1 MDFAFFA
8 VNFGYSKADYSAL
21 TPAEKLFILKA
32 YEDRV
37 VSQSTLMAN
46 AVLNA
51 IGNAMRKRGKPFLKL
66 WRKKPQ
72 RTDKEM
78 QENRIEKVLAQEE
91 RSGKAWVEKIYRENK
106 RRMPVRKKEG
116 TQDAGS

>member
-8 VNFGYSKADYSAL
+8 VNFGYNKADYKAL

-37 VSQSTLMAN
+37 ISESTLTAN

-78 QENRIEKVLAQEE
+78 QENRIEQVLAQER
-91 RSGKAWVEKIYRENK
+91 RSGKSWVEKIYRENK
-106 RRMPVRKKEG
+106 RKIPIKKNGG
-116 TQDAGS
+116 TQDAGN